1 MLGSTRAEITK
12 LVRRPASWLLLAV
25 AVVLSLTFTY
35 LVPYA
40 GANGAADGAPTA
52 TDRRREEAIGCRT
65 RSRRPGARICHRSV
79 AALSRG
85 QAHREDQRPAV
96 FGVGRV
102 AAAQGTEL
110 LLPAAERP
118 RHQARRTSHPP
129 LEDEAVADTKK
140 NCAKQGRT
148 IVFIDESGVSE
159 RPHRVRTWAP
169 RGKTPI
175 LQYSFT
181 WNQLSAVAGVTFWNI
196 YFKLVNGA
204 VRAPELVAFLKN
216 LRRHLRGRKLLIIWD
231 RLQAHRSRLVR
242 DYVDTEG
249 GDIQLEFLPPYA
261 PELNP
266 VEYLWAHW
274 KQHEMPNFCPRDF
287 AELSA
292 FARAKLKRTQRRKLL
307 VAAFWKQADLPF

>member
-1 MLGSTRAEITK
+1 
-12 LVRRPASWLLLAV
+12 
-25 AVVLSLTFTY
+25 
-35 LVPYA
+35 
-40 GANGAADGAPTA
+40 
-52 TDRRREEAIGCRT
+52 
-65 RSRRPGARICHRSV
+65 
-79 AALSRG
+79 
-85 QAHREDQRPAV
+85 
-96 FGVGRV
+96 
-102 AAAQGTEL
+102 
-110 LLPAAERP
+110 
-118 RHQARRTSHPP
+118 
-129 LEDEAVADTKK
+129 LEDEALADTKK
-140 NCAKQGRT
+140 NCARQGRT

-196 YFKLVNGA
+196 YFKLVSGA

-242 DYVDTEG
+242 DYVDSEG

-274 KQHEMPNFCPRDF
+274 KQHEMPNFCPKDF